1 MWRSICSSVDDFVRD
16 AVAVVLRVSPC
27 CASVGVAA
35 KVDLD
40 LLGGIL
46 RSARVASRSARAARI
61 ARRALSIRRTC
72 TRLFVFSRRWNLRPA
87 VVVPSGNFAA
97 SQVAS
102 AQWYLVTFVTLTN
115 QDNFYGTISVEW
127 MILNDQLDL
136 ESVGKMRGRNLH
148 CWGDDRRPGLIS
160 HLNSARREPKLMCS
174 ELTGF

>member
-1 MWRSICSSVDDFVRD
+1 MAI
-16 AVAVVLRVSPC
+16 VLRVPPC
-27 CASVGVAA
+27 CASAGVAA

-40 LLGGIL
+40 LLGRIL

-102 AQWYLVTFVTLTN
+102 APWYLVTFVTLTN
-115 QDNFYGTISVEW
+115 HFEIRIISTAQS
-127 MILNDQLDL
+127 L
-136 ESVGKMRGRNLH
+136 SSG
-148 CWGDDRRPGLIS
+148 
-160 HLNSARREPKLMCS
+160 
-174 ELTGF
+174 

>member
-40 LLGGIL
+40 LLGRIL

-87 VVVPSGNFAA
+87 GRPLLFSQMRDTTKRCTTAALRERISRTKQARKPINTLLGARSGNVQ
-97 SQVAS
+97 SVDSSVA
-102 AQWYLVTFVTLTN
+102 
-115 QDNFYGTISVEW
+115 
-127 MILNDQLDL
+127 
-136 ESVGKMRGRNLH
+136 
-148 CWGDDRRPGLIS
+148 LIS
-160 HLNSARREPKLMCS
+160 NSLA
-174 ELTGF
+174 